1 MAGAALMLFGLSLCP
16 GLSQAGAVPDSEL
29 VRVFYELEVT
39 SYCGLTTDEVG
50 AGFRSE
56 VDRIMTAHD
65 IDDAGMQQARMQ
77 GWKEAH
83 LEWQNRGLGG
93 FRGWCRTEA
102 TEAAARFKAIV
113 REP

>member
-1 MAGAALMLFGLSLCP
+1 
-16 GLSQAGAVPDSEL
+16 
-29 VRVFYELEVT
+29 
-39 SYCGLTTDEVG
+39 
-50 AGFRSE
+50 
-56 VDRIMTAHD
+56 
-65 IDDAGMQQARMQ
+65 MQ

>member
-1 MAGAALMLFGLSLCP
+1 LTLLCLGIHPGPSLAGVA
-16 GLSQAGAVPDSEL
+16 PDSDL

-39 SYCGLTTDEVG
+39 SYCGLTTDRVG

-56 VDRIMTAHD
+56 VDRIMIARG

-102 TEAAARFKAIV
+102 AEAAARFKALAG
-113 REP
+113 EP